1 MAGTLEQSAELAEAP
16 SFQRRVR
23 AAMISAAKDVAAEA
37 VDPNDPQRSQQRR
50 GLALNVFGDIPKF
63 TAVFSILVATNPVI
77 TSGSSDGDIQFTV
90 NSVWDAVAGVPP
102 VVTP

>member
-1 MAGTLEQSAELAEAP
+1 VAGTLEQSAELAELE
-16 SFQRRVR
+16 SFRRRIR
-23 AAMISAAKDVAAEA
+23 AAMIPAAKDVAAEA

-50 GLALNVFGDIPKF
+50 GLALNVFGDIAKY

-77 TSGSSDGDIQFTV
+77 TSGSNDGDIQFTV

-102 VVTP
+102 VAS